1 MGTTEDFQ
9 AVTDKI
15 RAVIQRIN
23 LERGAESM

>member
-15 RAVIQRIN
+15 RAVIQTIN
-23 LERGAESM
+23 LKWGAESV